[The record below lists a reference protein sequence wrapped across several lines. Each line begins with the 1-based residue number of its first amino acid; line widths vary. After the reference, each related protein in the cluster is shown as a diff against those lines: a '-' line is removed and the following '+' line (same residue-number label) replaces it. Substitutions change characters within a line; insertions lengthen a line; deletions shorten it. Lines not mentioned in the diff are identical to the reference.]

1 MREHLTTRTD
11 FEREALREMRSPE
24 DVLHDAQRISELFV
38 QIMGIDQTCPP
49 EITET
54 KALSWLACRLME
66 KLDLLA
72 ALNGA
77 RGARKDMQPEAGA

>member
-1 MREHLTTRTD
+1 MRDHLTTLTD
-11 FEREALREMRSPE
+11 FEREALREMRSSE

-38 QIMGIDQTCPP
+38 QIMGIDRRSPP

-54 KALSWLACRLME
+54 KALSWLACRMME

-72 ALNGA
+72 ALNGTLC
-77 RGARKDMQPEAGA
+77 ARKDMQPEAKP